1 MTSIDALVDNYL
13 GAVAQ
18 AGADLSPQ
26 RREDL
31 LADLREHITTARA
44 ELDPETE
51 ADVRT
56 ILDRLGDPASIVAE
70 ARQDEPPQ
78 PASTPAANSQVPQ
91 RRSSARVWIAV
102 VAVLGVALAACIAA
116 GVFGLFF
123 FSKREPHVE
132 RVDAPGASS
141 PAQPSQ
147 TG

>member
-1 MTSIDALVDNYL
+1 MTSIDSLVDSYL

-26 RREDL
+26 RREEL
-31 LADLREHITTARA
+31 LTDLREHITTARA

-56 ILDRLGDPASIVAE
+56 ILDRLGDPASIIAE

-78 PASTPAANSQVPQ
+78 PMVNSQVPP
-91 RRSSARVWIAV
+91 RRSSLRVWVVVAV
-102 VAVLGVALAACIAA
+102 VAVLGVALAACIA
-116 GVFGLFF
+116 GVLGLFF
-123 FSKREPHVE
+123 FATSEGKPVESVEPVP
-132 RVDAPGASS
+132 VSS
-141 PAQPSQ
+141 PAQPGP

>member
-1 MTSIDALVDNYL
+1 MTSIDSLVDSYL

-51 ADVRT
+51 AGVRT
-56 ILDRLGDPASIVAE
+56 ILDRLGDPASIAAE
-70 ARQDEPPQ
+70 ARQDEPSQ
-78 PASTPAANSQVPQ
+78 PASMPATNSHVPQ
-91 RRSSARVWIAV
+91 RRSSSRVWIAV
-102 VAVLGVALAACIAA
+102 LAVLGAVLVACCIAGVLGWLLFTNSA
-116 GVFGLFF
+116 GEV
-123 FSKREPHVE
+123 SVEEPLPV
-132 RVDAPGASS
+132 SS